1 LRWRNY
7 NAPGPKL
14 EHARI
19 LKIALADDSSH
30 LVTFDKGL
38 DFVRR
43 RWGTEEYEVT
53 EKTYVMIE
61 RM

>member
-1 LRWRNY
+1 MMTF
-7 NAPGPKL
+7 
-14 EHARI
+14 
-19 LKIALADDSSH
+19 ADDSSL

-43 RWGTEEYEVT
+43 IWGTEEYEVT

-61 RM
+61 TV

>member
-1 LRWRNY
+1 MTFD
-7 NAPGPKL
+7 
-14 EHARI
+14 
-19 LKIALADDSSH
+19 DDSSL

-43 RWGTEEYEVT
+43 RGGTEEYEVT

-61 RM
+61 PV